1 MKQYYFLLLLLLS
14 TFYINAQDIVKT
26 YEPVT
31 IIKQRVIE
39 LNGGTRAVLSGGK
52 SRVSIKIDLPVNTV
66 GWYYSFSTSNGTS
79 GTQNLN
85 LATQIAAA
93 LLSKSNMVGAVASST
108 GITKAVVSK
117 FEVPEGTSSIDAY
130 LCDKINIDK
139 FERKI
144 DNLGGTYSYYREGTV
159 ENTRNGIIQ
168 IDDYTNGTWYLGI
181 KNPSSLDAANV
192 TIEVVALVEK
202 TTIIEKSEKQTKAEL
217 YGNLGW
223 TQFENGN
230 YKKCI
235 EYSNKANEYFEL
247 GWVYA
252 NIGLTQLVLDKESDA
267 MEAYVNAITFIKK
280 QNNSEYIFSEIIK
293 DLQKEMFKNP
303 SLSGASDIYKLI
315 LLSK

>member
-1 MKQYYFLLLLLLS
+1 MKQYYFLLLLS
-14 TFYINAQDIVKT
+14 TFYINAQDVVKT

-93 LLSKSNMVGAVASST
+93 LLSKSNMVGALVSST

-117 FEVPEGTSSIDAY
+117 FEVPEGTSSIDVY

-202 TTIIEKSEKQTKAEL
+202 TTIIEKSENQTKAEL

-230 YKKCI
+230 HKKCI

-252 NIGLTQLVLDKESDA
+252 NIGLAQLVLGKESDA
-267 MEAYVNAITFIKK
+267 MEAYVNAITLIKK

-303 SLSGASDIYKLI
+303 SLSGASDICKLI